1 MESMPGLSELP
12 YTDNTD
18 RKGALWASIQADRRV
33 CEAVRRDMEGKL
45 PMPRSAGG
53 RRGSMCP
60 WGLTIEIY
68 LWT

>member
-33 CEAVRRDMEGKL
+33 YKAAGRNMGSRHTIICPDMQDAEEVQYTL
-45 PMPRSAGG
+45 GG
-53 RRGSMCP
+53 
-60 WGLTIEIY
+60 
-68 LWT
+68 